1 MEKTNASQKTVDQGL
16 IFKQSLV
23 RTLIVVAILLVGV
36 LLGYWIGNREATLQ
50 LAADQALP
58 APQAA
63 EGIRGEL
70 GIDQNI
76 NEANIDEYLG
86 RADTVYRD
94 VRMLEDP
101 ANWGALED
109 GDRFLSGYVRGF
121 EVIPLP
127 FLVSFTDAYR
137 EQLAGQ
143 GVTDLY
149 AGDSLYTLDADGNYV
164 ANFAESLDILEA
176 IFPKDKNIFLMCGGG
191 GYAGMTKDL
200 LVALG
205 WDESKIYNVGGY
217 WYYDGANN
225 VEVKT
230 ERDGKTVYD
239 FAKVPYYDIDFDIL
253 TEVNA

>member
-1 MEKTNASQKTVDQGL
+1 
-16 IFKQSLV
+16 
-23 RTLIVVAILLVGV
+23 
-36 LLGYWIGNREATLQ
+36 
-50 LAADQALP
+50 
-58 APQAA
+58 
-63 EGIRGEL
+63 
-70 GIDQNI
+70 
-76 NEANIDEYLG
+76 
-86 RADTVYRD
+86 
-94 VRMLEDP
+94 MLEDP

-149 AGDSLYTLDADGNYV
+149 AGDSLYTLDADGSYV

-176 IFPKDKNIFLMCGGG
+176 IFPKDKKIFLMCGGG
-191 GYAGMTKDL
+191 GYAGMTKDV

-205 WDESKIYNVGGY
+205 WDADQIYNVGGY
-217 WYYDGANN
+217 WYYDGTNN

>member
-1 MEKTNASQKTVDQGL
+1 MKKNLVLGIGAVAVL
-16 IFKQSLV
+16 ILGA
-23 RTLIVVAILLVGV
+23 LG
-36 LLGYWIGNREATLQ
+36 GYWVGRALSSEP
-50 LAADQALP
+50 ALP
-58 APQAA
+58 APEAA
-63 EGIRGEL
+63 SGVRGEL
-70 GIDQNI
+70 GIDANI

-217 WYYDGANN
+217 WYYDGVNN
-225 VEVKT
+225 VSVKET
-230 ERDGKTVYD
+230 RNGEDFYN
-239 FAKVPYYDIDFDIL
+239 FAKVPYFDIDFSTL
-253 TEVNA
+253 TEVGASE

>member
-1 MEKTNASQKTVDQGL
+1 MKKN
-16 IFKQSLV
+16 LV
-23 RTLIVVAILLVGV
+23 PGIGAVAILILGA
-36 LLGYWIGNREATLQ
+36 LGGYWVGRALSSES
-50 LAADQALP
+50 ALP
-58 APQAA
+58 TPEAA
-63 EGIRGEL
+63 SGVRGEL
-70 GIDQNI
+70 GIDANI

-121 EVIPLP
+121 EIIPLP

-149 AGDSLYTLDADGNYV
+149 AGDSLYTLDADGSYV

-176 IFPKDKNIFLMCGGG
+176 IFPKDKKIFLMCGGG

-205 WDESKIYNVGGY
+205 WDADQIYNVGGY

>member
-1 MEKTNASQKTVDQGL
+1 MKKN
-16 IFKQSLV
+16 LV
-23 RTLIVVAILLVGV
+23 LGIGAVAILILGA
-36 LLGYWIGNREATLQ
+36 LGGYWVGRALSSES
-50 LAADQALP
+50 ALP
-58 APQAA
+58 TPEAA
-63 EGIRGEL
+63 SGVRGEL
-70 GIDQNI
+70 GIDANI

-127 FLVSFTDAYR
+127 FLVSFTDAYC

-149 AGDSLYTLDADGNYV
+149 AGGSLYTLDADGNYV
-164 ANFAESLDILEA
+164 TNFAESLDILEA

>member
-1 MEKTNASQKTVDQGL
+1 MKKN
-16 IFKQSLV
+16 LV
-23 RTLIVVAILLVGV
+23 LGISAVAILV
-36 LLGYWIGNREATLQ
+36 LGALGGYWVGRALSSES
-50 LAADQALP
+50 ALP
-58 APQAA
+58 TPEAA
-63 EGIRGEL
+63 SGVRGEL
-70 GIDQNI
+70 GIDANI

-149 AGDSLYTLDADGNYV
+149 AGDSLYTLDADGSYV

-176 IFPKDKNIFLMCGGG
+176 IFPKDKKIFLMCGGG

-205 WDESKIYNVGGY
+205 WDADQIYNVGGY

>member
-1 MEKTNASQKTVDQGL
+1 MEKANASQKTVDQGL

-70 GIDQNI
+70 GIDANI
-76 NEANIDEYLG
+76 NEVNIDEYLG

-109 GDRFLSGYVRGF
+109 GDRYLSGYVRGF
-121 EVIPLP
+121 EVAPLP
-127 FLVSFTDAYR
+127 YLVGFTDEYIA
-137 EQLAGQ
+137 QMAAQ
-143 GVTDLY
+143 GVERLY
-149 AGDSLYTLDADGNYV
+149 TGPSLYTLEADGSYTANYK
-164 ANFAESLDILEA
+164 ESLEILEA
-176 IFPKDKNIFLMCGGG
+176 IFPKDKKIFLMCGGG

-205 WDESKIYNVGGY
+205 WDADQIYNVGGY